1 MFLKKNKPNTIIIA
15 AAKVGG
21 IKANNT
27 FRAEFIRENL
37 EIQNNLIHG
46 GFKNGV
52 KNIIFLGSSCVYPIN
67 CRDQ

>member
-52 KNIIFLGSSCVYPIN
+52 KKYYFSWIKLCLPNKL
-67 CRDQ
+67 